1 MVQELLLIQII
12 IALPVI
18 TSAIDV
24 MEVQV
29 LNVILVEIF
38 IGFNL
43 IQIIV

>member
-24 MEVQV
+24 MEAQV